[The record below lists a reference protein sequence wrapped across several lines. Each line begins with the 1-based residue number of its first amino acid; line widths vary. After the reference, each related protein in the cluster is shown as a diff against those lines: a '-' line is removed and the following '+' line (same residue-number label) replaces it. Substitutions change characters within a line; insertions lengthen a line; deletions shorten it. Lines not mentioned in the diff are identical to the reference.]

1 MNNQD
6 RKIIEKLEDQF
17 YQMASQAMSQGE
29 DIEKE
34 YIESMKDLQ
43 KICYYMEVRCAMKE
57 AEEYEDEEYVDDSD
71 YQKRS
76 YNNRYYNGSN
86 MYGRG
91 NMNSYARGGGYSR
104 TSGRRN
110 NSYMMNNGRSGRRY
124 YDNEAEKEN
133 SVNDLRQMLQMEQDP
148 EKRSMLEGIMRVLE
162 NDK

>member
-6 RKIIEKLEDQF
+6 RKIIERLEDQF

-34 YIESMKDLQ
+34 YIENMKDLQ

-57 AEEYEDEEYVDDSD
+57 AEEYGDEEYIDDPE

-76 YNNRYYNGSN
+76 YGNRYYNNSN

-91 NMNSYARGGGYSR
+91 NMNSYTRGGYNR
-104 TSGRRN
+104 YSGRRGS
-110 NSYMMNNGRSGRRY
+110 SYMNNGRSGRRY
-124 YDNEAEKEN
+124 YDNEVDKES

-148 EKRSMLEGIMRVLE
+148 EKRSMLEGIMHVLE